1 MTPGALEVGIPCTG
15 NFFSFWGSR
24 CLLLLHQ
31 IFAQSHLL
39 MQTCLTELKQHSP
52 HSPHTLFFRSLTL
65 LGTPVLSNI
74 LYCLHVSDSL
84 PTALK
89 WRRAWQ
95 PAPVFLPGESHGQRS
110 LVGYSPWVAKSRTR
124 LSDWHT
130 QNATPLRTGFYFA
143 SLCFLVSISF
153 TNILAL
159 YNIMSDIL

>member
-1 MTPGALEVGIPCTG
+1 MTPGALEVGIPCTW

-39 MQTCLTELKQHSP
+39 MQTCLPELKQHSP
-52 HSPHTLFFRSLTL
+52 HSPHTLFFRCLTL
-65 LGTPVLSNI
+65 LGTLVLSNI
-74 LYCLHVSDSL
+74 LYRLHISDSL

-89 WRRAWQ
+89 WRGAWQ
-95 PAPVFLPGESHGQRS
+95 PALVFLPGESERGAWWAAVHGSQR
-110 LVGYSPWVAKSRTR
+110 VRHNWATN
-124 LSDWHT
+124 T

-143 SLCFLVSISF
+143 LLCFLVSISF
-153 TNILAL
+153 TNILAI